1 MSVLPSTPDQRRVAG
16 WHLLAIAAVFLAA
29 TGADA
34 LLRTFFPG
42 LGDWPRVA
50 GLVILF
56 LCATTA
62 MRLMARD
69 PRPLAGFGL
78 RTGSR
83 WQRSFAVATVAAVLA
98 AGTVV
103 IVGTAVGWFDLVPG
117 LAIGGI
123 VWAAVAGLIA
133 GAAIAYMQEI
143 VFRGLI
149 ATEFDALVGW
159 ASPMVT
165 AVAFAGSFVLLQSA
179 HSGSTPPPASMAT
192 VLLAGI
198 ALGLARQVFGGVIVP
213 IGLAWGWLSVQFFA
227 EAILVGVGP
236 GPGETVSIYPVSLGA
251 PGSWIVMGGAI
262 AVFLLLRL
270 GAGRAVTDDP
280 AAAKAPPSESRLAKA
295 FALVNPFSN
304 PACLAPVDLWA
315 RRLQAAGF
323 RVGLIYWPR
332 LVATLLFST
341 VSTIVNIPERFLAP
355 RLLARRN
362 VPDPVVIA
370 GVHRSGTT
378 YLHELLSLDDQFA
391 IPRNSHVGN
400 PTGFLV
406 FGRLTTF
413 AMAVL
418 MPWHRPMD
426 GMDWSIDSPAE
437 DEFAI
442 AYSSGLSPVWGLGFP
457 RDRARYE
464 RLIYPDTMTE
474 AERKS
479 WKQSFL
485 LFLRK
490 LTAFNDKRPLLKSP
504 FHVTR
509 LGLITEVFPKAR
521 FIHIYRNPLRV
532 YQSHLHLQETL
543 FPMFQMQTP
552 GPDDGYAEHL
562 LRTHYVGM
570 EDTYSA
576 EAARLPDDQ
585 ISEIRF
591 EDLVADPAG
600 EVARIY
606 RELGLTMSDTFRRR
620 LEQSLVH
627 RKAYARNK
635 LPDLPDAER
644 ARVIEALRPLL
655 ERWHY
660 PVDDHPSATRRLD
673 ETAGSSGP

>member
-1 MSVLPSTPDQRRVAG
+1 VLATV
-16 WHLLAIAAVFLAA
+16 IVFLAA
-29 TGADA
+29 AGVAA
-34 LLRTFFPG
+34 LLRVSFPW

-56 LCATTA
+56 FCATTA

-78 RTGSR
+78 RTGNR
-83 WQRSFAVATVAAVLA
+83 WQRSFAVAMIAAALA

-103 IVGTAVGWFDLVPG
+103 LVGGVAGSFGLMPGMTA
-117 LAIGGI
+117 GGI
-123 VWAAVAGLIA
+123 LWAAVAGLIA
-133 GAAIAYMQEI
+133 GAAIAYLQEI

-149 ATEFDALVGW
+149 ATEFDVLVGW
-159 ASPMVT
+159 ASPIVT
-165 AVAFAGSFVLLQSA
+165 AVAFAGSFVLLQNA
-179 HSGSTPPPASMAT
+179 GFGSTPAPASVAT
-192 VLLAGI
+192 VFLAGI

-213 IGLAWGWLSVQFFA
+213 IGLAWGWLSVQFPA
-227 EAILVGVGP
+227 EAILTRVGSEA
-236 GPGETVSIYPVSLGA
+236 GESLSIYPVSLGA
-251 PGSWIVMGGAI
+251 PGSWIAMGGAI
-262 AVFLLLRL
+262 ALFLMLRL
-270 GAGRAVTDDP
+270 GASGAIKDDT
-280 AAAKAPPSESRLAKA
+280 AGAKAPLSENRLAKA
-295 FALVNPFSN
+295 FALVNPVSN

-315 RRLQAAGF
+315 KRLRAARF
-323 RVGLIYWPR
+323 RVGFIYWPR

-341 VSTIVNIPERFLAP
+341 ISTIVNMPERFLAP
-355 RLLARRN
+355 RLLARRQVQN
-362 VPDPVVIA
+362 PVVIV

-464 RLIYPDTMTE
+464 RLIYPDTMTA
-474 AERKS
+474 AERGS

-490 LTAFNDKRPLLKSP
+490 LTAFNHRRPLLKSP
-504 FHVTR
+504 FHLTR
-509 LGLITEVFPKAR
+509 LSLITEVFAQAR

-552 GPDDGYAEHL
+552 GPDDSYAEHL

-576 EAARLPDDQ
+576 AAAQLPDDQ

-606 RELGLTMSDTFRRR
+606 RELGLTMSETFRRR
-620 LEQSLVH
+620 LERSLVH
-627 RKAYARNK
+627 RKAYTRNK

-644 ARVIEALRPLL
+644 ARVAEALTPLL
-655 ERWHY
+655 KRWHY
-660 PVDDHPSATRRLD
+660 PIDGHTPAPRRVG
-673 ETAGSSGP
+673 EAAVSSRS